1 MINVRELQEVVS
13 LMNESGIQKL
23 HIEHEGTKVVIDKAR
38 IPLEDQAVTEVK
50 TEEVQAKAA
59 ATEQAPQDS
68 LSVNSAD
75 INEKQILSPMVGTF
89 YAKPE
94 ADADPFIQVGQ
105 IIERKD
111 VVCVIEAMKLFNEVD
126 AGMEGE
132 VLEILVK
139 DGDVVEFG
147 QPLFTV
153 KSY

>member
-23 HIEHEGTKVVIDKAR
+23 HIEHEGTKVVIDKAG
-38 IPLEDQAVTEVK
+38 IPLEDTAVTEVK
-50 TEEVQAKAA
+50 TEEVKAV
-59 ATEQAPQDS
+59 ATEQVPQDS
-68 LSVNSAD
+68 MSVNSAEN
-75 INEKQILSPMVGTF
+75 NEKQILSPMVGTF
-89 YAKPE
+89 YSKPE

-105 IIERKD
+105 TIERED

-126 AGMEGE
+126 AGIEGE

>member
-23 HIEHEGTKVVIDKAR
+23 HIEHEGTKVVIDKAG
-38 IPLEDQAVTEVK
+38 IPLEDTAVTEMK
-50 TEEVQAKAA
+50 TDEVKAA

-68 LSVNSAD
+68 MSVNAAD
-75 INEKQILSPMVGTF
+75 NNEKQILSPMVGTF

-94 ADADPFIQVGQ
+94 ADADPFVQVGQ
-105 IIERKD
+105 TVERKD

-126 AGMEGE
+126 AGIEGE

-153 KSY
+153 KSH

>member
-23 HIEHEGTKVVIDKAR
+23 HIEHEGTKVVIDKAG
-38 IPLEDQAVTEVK
+38 IPLEDTAVTEVK
-50 TEEVQAKAA
+50 TAEVKAD

-68 LSVNSAD
+68 MSVNAAEN
-75 INEKQILSPMVGTF
+75 NEKQILSPMVGTF

-94 ADADPFIQVGQ
+94 ADADPFVQVGQ
-105 IIERKD
+105 TVERKD

-126 AGMEGE
+126 AGIEGE

-153 KSY
+153 KSH

>member
-23 HIEHEGTKVVIDKAR
+23 HIEHEGTKVVIDKAG
-38 IPLEDQAVTEVK
+38 IPLEDTAVTEVK
-50 TEEVQAKAA
+50 TDEVKAA

-68 LSVNSAD
+68 MSVNPAD
-75 INEKQILSPMVGTF
+75 NNEKQILSPMVGTF

-94 ADADPFIQVGQ
+94 ADADPFVQVGQ
-105 IIERKD
+105 TVERKD

-126 AGMEGE
+126 AGIEGK

-153 KSY
+153 KSH

>member
-23 HIEHEGTKVVIDKAR
+23 HIEHEGTKVVIDKAG
-38 IPLEDQAVTEVK
+38 IPLEDTAVTEVK
-50 TEEVQAKAA
+50 TDEVKAA

-68 LSVNSAD
+68 MSVNAAD
-75 INEKQILSPMVGTF
+75 NNEKQILSPMVGTF

-94 ADADPFIQVGQ
+94 ADADPFVQVGQ
-105 IIERKD
+105 IIEHKD

-126 AGMEGE
+126 AGIEGE

-153 KSY
+153 KSR

>member
-23 HIEHEGTKVVIDKAR
+23 HIEHEGTKVVIDKAG
-38 IPLEDQAVTEVK
+38 IPLEDTAVTEVK
-50 TEEVQAKAA
+50 TDEVKAV

-68 LSVNSAD
+68 MSVNAAD
-75 INEKQILSPMVGTF
+75 NNEKQILSPMVGTF

-94 ADADPFIQVGQ
+94 ADADPFVQVGQ
-105 IIERKD
+105 TIEHKD

-153 KSY
+153 KSR

>member
-23 HIEHEGTKVVIDKAR
+23 HIEHEGTKVIIDKAG
-38 IPLEDQAVTEVK
+38 IPLEDIAVTEVK
-50 TEEVQAKAA
+50 TEEVKAA
-59 ATEQAPQDS
+59 DAEQTPQDS
-68 LSVNSAD
+68 MSVNAAD
-75 INEKQILSPMVGTF
+75 NNEKQILSPMVGTF

-94 ADADPFIQVGQ
+94 ADADPFVQVGQ
-105 IIERKD
+105 TVERKD
-111 VVCVIEAMKLFNEVD
+111 VVCVIEAMKLFNEVN

-153 KSY
+153 KSH

>member
-23 HIEHEGTKVVIDKAR
+23 HIEHEGTKVVIDKAG
-38 IPLEDQAVTEVK
+38 IPLEDTAVKEVK
-50 TEEVQAKAA
+50 TDEVKDD

-68 LSVNSAD
+68 MSVNAAEN
-75 INEKQILSPMVGTF
+75 NEKQILSPMVGTF

-94 ADADPFIQVGQ
+94 ADADPFVQVGQ
-105 IIERKD
+105 TVEHKD

-126 AGMEGE
+126 AGIEGE

-153 KSY
+153 KSR

>member
-23 HIEHEGTKVVIDKAR
+23 HIEHEGTKVVIDKAG
-38 IPLEDQAVTEVK
+38 IPLEDTAVTEVK
-50 TEEVQAKAA
+50 TDEVKAD

-68 LSVNSAD
+68 MSVNAAEN
-75 INEKQILSPMVGTF
+75 NEKQILSPMVGTF

-105 IIERKD
+105 AIERED

-126 AGMEGE
+126 AGIEGE

-153 KSY
+153 KTY

>member
-23 HIEHEGTKVVIDKAR
+23 HIEHEGTKVVIDKAG
-38 IPLEDQAVTEVK
+38 IPLEDTAVTEVK
-50 TEEVQAKAA
+50 TEEVKAA
-59 ATEQAPQDS
+59 AAEQAPQDS
-68 LSVNSAD
+68 MSVNSPEN
-75 INEKQILSPMVGTF
+75 NEKQILSPMVGTF

-94 ADADPFIQVGQ
+94 AVADPFVQVGQ
-105 IIERKD
+105 TVERKD

-126 AGMEGE
+126 AGIEGE

-153 KSY
+153 KTY

>member
-1 MINVRELQEVVS
+1 
-13 LMNESGIQKL
+13 MNESGIQKL
-23 HIEHEGTKVVIDKAR
+23 HIEHEGKKVVIKKAG
-38 IPLEDQAVTEVK
+38 IPLEDPAVTEVK

-68 LSVNSAD
+68 MSVNSAD
-75 INEKQILSPMVGTF
+75 NNEKQILSPMVGTF

-94 ADADPFIQVGQ
+94 ADVDPFIQVGQ
-105 IIERKD
+105 TIERKD

>member
-23 HIEHEGTKVVIDKAR
+23 HIEHEGTKVVIDKAG
-38 IPLEDQAVTEVK
+38 IPLEDTAVTEVK
-50 TEEVQAKAA
+50 TEEVKAA
-59 ATEQAPQDS
+59 AAEQAPQDS
-68 LSVNSAD
+68 MSVNSPEN
-75 INEKQILSPMVGTF
+75 NEKQILSPMVGTF

-94 ADADPFIQVGQ
+94 ADADPFVQVGQ
-105 IIERKD
+105 TVERKD

-126 AGMEGE
+126 AGIEGE

-147 QPLFTV
+147 QPLFIV
-153 KSY
+153 KTY

>member
-23 HIEHEGTKVVIDKAR
+23 HIEHEGTKVVIDKAG
-38 IPLEDQAVTEVK
+38 IPLEDPAVTEVK
-50 TEEVQAKAA
+50 TDEVKAA
-59 ATEQAPQDS
+59 ATEQAPPDS
-68 LSVNSAD
+68 MSVNAAEN
-75 INEKQILSPMVGTF
+75 NEKQILSPMVGTF

-94 ADADPFIQVGQ
+94 ADADPFVQVGQ
-105 IIERKD
+105 TVERKD

>member
-23 HIEHEGTKVVIDKAR
+23 HIEHEGTKVVIDKGG
-38 IPLEDQAVTEVK
+38 IPLEDTAVTEVK
-50 TEEVQAKAA
+50 TDEVKAA

-68 LSVNSAD
+68 MSVNAAD
-75 INEKQILSPMVGTF
+75 NNEKQILSPMVGTF
-89 YAKPE
+89 YSKPE
-94 ADADPFIQVGQ
+94 ADADPFVQVGQ
-105 IIERKD
+105 TIEHKD

-153 KSY
+153 KSR

>member
-23 HIEHEGTKVVIDKAR
+23 HIEHEGTKVVIDKAG
-38 IPLEDQAVTEVK
+38 IPLEDPAVTEVK
-50 TEEVQAKAA
+50 TDEVKAA

-68 LSVNSAD
+68 MSVNAAEN
-75 INEKQILSPMVGTF
+75 NEKQILSPMVGTF

-94 ADADPFIQVGQ
+94 ADADPFVQVGQ
-105 IIERKD
+105 TVERKD

>member
-38 IPLEDQAVTEVK
+38 IPLEDTAVTEVK
-50 TEEVQAKAA
+50 TDEVKAA

-68 LSVNSAD
+68 MSVNAAEN
-75 INEKQILSPMVGTF
+75 NEKQILSPMVGTF

-94 ADADPFIQVGQ
+94 ADADPFVQVGQ
-105 IIERKD
+105 TVERKD

-126 AGMEGE
+126 AGIEGE

-153 KSY
+153 KSH

>member
-23 HIEHEGTKVVIDKAR
+23 HIEHEGTKVVIDKAG
-38 IPLEDQAVTEVK
+38 IPLEDTAVTEVK
-50 TEEVQAKAA
+50 TDEVKAA

-68 LSVNSAD
+68 MSVNAAD
-75 INEKQILSPMVGTF
+75 NNEKQILSPMVGTF

-94 ADADPFIQVGQ
+94 ADADPFVQVGQ
-105 IIERKD
+105 TIEHKD

-132 VLEILVK
+132 VLEMLVK

-153 KSY
+153 KSR

>member
-23 HIEHEGTKVVIDKAR
+23 HIEHEGTKVVIDKAG
-38 IPLEDQAVTEVK
+38 IPLEDTAVTEVK
-50 TEEVQAKAA
+50 TDEVKAA
-59 ATEQAPQDS
+59 STEQAPQDS
-68 LSVNSAD
+68 MSVNTAEN
-75 INEKQILSPMVGTF
+75 NEKQILSPMVGTF

-94 ADADPFIQVGQ
+94 ADANPFVQVGETV
-105 IIERKD
+105 ERKD

-126 AGMEGE
+126 AGIEGE

-153 KSY
+153 KSH

>member
-23 HIEHEGTKVVIDKAR
+23 HIEHEGTKVVIDKAG
-38 IPLEDQAVTEVK
+38 IPLEDTAVTEVK
-50 TEEVQAKAA
+50 TDEVKAD

-68 LSVNSAD
+68 MSVNAAEN
-75 INEKQILSPMVGTF
+75 NEKQILSPMVGTF

-94 ADADPFIQVGQ
+94 ADADPFVQVGQ
-105 IIERKD
+105 TVERKD

-126 AGMEGE
+126 AGIEGE

>member
-23 HIEHEGTKVVIDKAR
+23 HIEHEGTKVVIDKAG
-38 IPLEDQAVTEVK
+38 IPLEDTAVTEVK
-50 TEEVQAKAA
+50 TDEVKAA

-68 LSVNSAD
+68 MSVSAAD
-75 INEKQILSPMVGTF
+75 NNEKQILSPMVGTF

-94 ADADPFIQVGQ
+94 ADADPFVQVGQ
-105 IIERKD
+105 TVERKD

-126 AGMEGE
+126 AGIEGE

-153 KSY
+153 KSH

>member
-23 HIEHEGTKVVIDKAR
+23 HIEHEGTKVIIDKAG
-38 IPLEDQAVTEVK
+38 IPLEDTAVTEVK
-50 TEEVQAKAA
+50 TEEVKAA
-59 ATEQAPQDS
+59 DAEQTPQDS
-68 LSVNSAD
+68 MSVNAAD
-75 INEKQILSPMVGTF
+75 NNEKQILSPMVGTF

-94 ADADPFIQVGQ
+94 ADADPFVQVGQ
-105 IIERKD
+105 TVERKD

-153 KSY
+153 KSD

>member
-23 HIEHEGTKVVIDKAR
+23 HIEHEGTKVVIDKAG
-38 IPLEDQAVTEVK
+38 IPLEDTAVTEVK
-50 TEEVQAKAA
+50 TDEVKAA
-59 ATEQAPQDS
+59 ATEQAPEDS
-68 LSVNSAD
+68 MSVNAAD
-75 INEKQILSPMVGTF
+75 NNEKQILSPMVGTF

-94 ADADPFIQVGQ
+94 ADADPFVQVGQ
-105 IIERKD
+105 TIEHKD

-153 KSY
+153 KSR

>member
-23 HIEHEGTKVVIDKAR
+23 HIEHEGTKVVIDKAG
-38 IPLEDQAVTEVK
+38 IPLEGLAVTEVK
-50 TEEVQAKAA
+50 TEEVQAKDAA
-59 ATEQAPQDS
+59 NEQSPQDS
-68 LSVNSAD
+68 MSVNLPEN
-75 INEKQILSPMVGTF
+75 NEKQILSPMVGTF

-94 ADADPFIQVGQ
+94 ADADPFVQVGQ
-105 IIERKD
+105 TIERKD

-147 QPLFTV
+147 QPLFIV

>member
-23 HIEHEGTKVVIDKAR
+23 HIEHEGTKVIIDKAG
-38 IPLEDQAVTEVK
+38 IPLEDTAVTEVK
-50 TEEVQAKAA
+50 TEEVKAA
-59 ATEQAPQDS
+59 DAEQTPQDS
-68 LSVNSAD
+68 MSVNTAD
-75 INEKQILSPMVGTF
+75 NNEKQILSPMVGTF

-94 ADADPFIQVGQ
+94 ADADPFVQVGQ
-105 IIERKD
+105 TVERKD

-153 KSY
+153 KSH

>member
-23 HIEHEGTKVVIDKAR
+23 HIEHEGTKVVIDKAG
-38 IPLEDQAVTEVK
+38 IPLEDTAVTEVK
-50 TEEVQAKAA
+50 TEEVKAA

-68 LSVNSAD
+68 MSINSPEN
-75 INEKQILSPMVGTF
+75 NEKQILSPMVGTF

-94 ADADPFIQVGQ
+94 ADADPFVQVGQ
-105 IIERKD
+105 TVERKD

>member
-23 HIEHEGTKVVIDKAR
+23 HIEHEGTKVVIDKAG
-38 IPLEDQAVTEVK
+38 IPLEDTAVKEVK
-50 TEEVQAKAA
+50 TDEVKAD

-68 LSVNSAD
+68 MSVNAAEN
-75 INEKQILSPMVGTF
+75 NEKQILSPMVGTF

-94 ADADPFIQVGQ
+94 ADADPFVQVGQ
-105 IIERKD
+105 TVEHKD
-111 VVCVIEAMKLFNEVD
+111 VVCVVEAMKLFNEVD
-126 AGMEGE
+126 AGIEGE

-153 KSY
+153 KSR

>member
-1 MINVRELQEVVS
+1 M
-13 LMNESGIQKL
+13 
-23 HIEHEGTKVVIDKAR
+23 
-38 IPLEDQAVTEVK
+38 
-50 TEEVQAKAA
+50 
-59 ATEQAPQDS
+59 
-68 LSVNSAD
+68 SVNAAD
-75 INEKQILSPMVGTF
+75 NNEKQILSPMVGTF

-94 ADADPFIQVGQ
+94 ADADPFVQVGQ
-105 IIERKD
+105 TIEHKD

-153 KSY
+153 KSR

>member
-13 LMNESGIQKL
+13 LMNEFGIQKL
-23 HIEHEGTKVVIDKAR
+23 HIEHEGTKVVIDKAG
-38 IPLEDQAVTEVK
+38 IPLEDTAVTEVK
-50 TEEVQAKAA
+50 TDEVKAA
-59 ATEQAPQDS
+59 AAEQAPQDS
-68 LSVNSAD
+68 MSINSAEN
-75 INEKQILSPMVGTF
+75 NEKQILSPMVGTF

-94 ADADPFIQVGQ
+94 ADADPFVQVGQ
-105 IIERKD
+105 TVERKD

-126 AGMEGE
+126 AGVEGE

>member
-23 HIEHEGTKVVIDKAR
+23 HIEHEGTKVVIDKAG
-38 IPLEDQAVTEVK
+38 IPLEDTAVTEVK
-50 TEEVQAKAA
+50 TDEVKAA

-68 LSVNSAD
+68 MSVNAAD
-75 INEKQILSPMVGTF
+75 NNEKQILSPMVGTF

-94 ADADPFIQVGQ
+94 ADADPFVQVGQ
-105 IIERKD
+105 TIEHKD

-126 AGMEGE
+126 AGIEGE

-153 KSY
+153 KSR

>member
-23 HIEHEGTKVVIDKAR
+23 HIEHEGTKVVIDKAG
-38 IPLEDQAVTEVK
+38 IPLEDTAVTEVK
-50 TEEVQAKAA
+50 TEGVKAA
-59 ATEQAPQDS
+59 AAEQAPQDS
-68 LSVNSAD
+68 MSVNSPEN
-75 INEKQILSPMVGTF
+75 NEKQILSPMVGTF

-94 ADADPFIQVGQ
+94 ADADPFVQVGQ
-105 IIERKD
+105 TVERKD

-126 AGMEGE
+126 AGIEGE

-153 KSY
+153 KTY

>member
-23 HIEHEGTKVVIDKAR
+23 HIEHEGTKVVIDKAG
-38 IPLEDQAVTEVK
+38 IPLEDTAVTEVK
-50 TEEVQAKAA
+50 TVEVKAA
-59 ATEQAPQDS
+59 AAEQAPQDS
-68 LSVNSAD
+68 MSVNAAEN
-75 INEKQILSPMVGTF
+75 NEKQILSPMVGTF

-94 ADADPFIQVGQ
+94 ADADPFVQVGQ
-105 IIERKD
+105 TVEHKD

-126 AGMEGE
+126 AGIEGE

-153 KSY
+153 KSR

>member
-1 MINVRELQEVVS
+1 MINVRELQKVVS

-23 HIEHEGTKVVIDKAR
+23 HIEHEGTKVVIDKAG
-38 IPLEDQAVTEVK
+38 IPLEDTAVTEVK
-50 TEEVQAKAA
+50 TEEVKAA
-59 ATEQAPQDS
+59 AAEQAPQDS
-68 LSVNSAD
+68 MSVNSPEN
-75 INEKQILSPMVGTF
+75 NEKQILSPMVGTF

-94 ADADPFIQVGQ
+94 ADADPFVQVGQ
-105 IIERKD
+105 TVERKD

-126 AGMEGE
+126 AGIEGE

-153 KSY
+153 KTY

>member
-23 HIEHEGTKVVIDKAR
+23 HIEHEGTKVVIDKAG
-38 IPLEDQAVTEVK
+38 IPLEDTAVTEVK
-50 TEEVQAKAA
+50 TEEVKAA
-59 ATEQAPQDS
+59 AAEQAPQDS
-68 LSVNSAD
+68 MSVNSPEN
-75 INEKQILSPMVGTF
+75 NEKQILSPMVGTF

-94 ADADPFIQVGQ
+94 ADADPFVQVGQ
-105 IIERKD
+105 TVERKD

-126 AGMEGE
+126 AGIEGE

-139 DGDVVEFG
+139 DGEVVEFG

-153 KSY
+153 KTY

>member
-23 HIEHEGTKVVIDKAR
+23 HIEHEGTKVVIDKAG
-38 IPLEDQAVTEVK
+38 IPLEDTAVKEVK
-50 TEEVQAKAA
+50 TDEVKAD

-68 LSVNSAD
+68 MSVNAAEN
-75 INEKQILSPMVGTF
+75 NEKQISSPMVGTF

-94 ADADPFIQVGQ
+94 ADADPFVQVGQ
-105 IIERKD
+105 TVEHKD

-126 AGMEGE
+126 AGIEGE

-153 KSY
+153 KSR

>member
-23 HIEHEGTKVVIDKAR
+23 HIEHEGTKVVIDKAG
-38 IPLEDQAVTEVK
+38 IPLEDTAVTEVK
-50 TEEVQAKAA
+50 TDEVKAE

-68 LSVNSAD
+68 MSVNAAEN
-75 INEKQILSPMVGTF
+75 NEKQILSPMVGTF

-94 ADADPFIQVGQ
+94 ADADPFVQVGQ
-105 IIERKD
+105 TVERKD

-126 AGMEGE
+126 AGIEGE

-153 KSY
+153 KSH

>member
-23 HIEHEGTKVVIDKAR
+23 HIEHEGTKVVIDKAG
-38 IPLEDQAVTEVK
+38 IPLEDTAAVTEVK
-50 TEEVQAKAA
+50 TEEVKAV
-59 ATEQAPQDS
+59 ATEQVSQDS
-68 LSVNSAD
+68 TSVSSAE
-75 INEKQILSPMVGTF
+75 NNKKQILSPMVGTF

-105 IIERKD
+105 AIERED

-126 AGMEGE
+126 AGIEGE

>member
-1 MINVRELQEVVS
+1 MINVRELQKVVS

-23 HIEHEGTKVVIDKAR
+23 HIEHEGTKVVIDKAG
-38 IPLEDQAVTEVK
+38 IPLEDTAVTEVK
-50 TEEVQAKAA
+50 TDEVKAA

-68 LSVNSAD
+68 MSVNAAD
-75 INEKQILSPMVGTF
+75 NNEKQILSPMVGTF

-94 ADADPFIQVGQ
+94 ADADPFVQVGQ
-105 IIERKD
+105 TIEHKD

-153 KSY
+153 KSR